1 MIFILEFQTDGFG
14 SFNRKWISLFGKNIY
29 CTLLEV
35 VELDISK
42 LNGLSLVVAMS
53 IAKIL
58 KRLDL
63 NAKLKWPND
72 IFINDKKIAGVII
85 NISAEVNDRA
95 KLFIGFGIN
104 VNMQHNQEISKNW
117 TSIKLESQKHAN
129 RINLLIQLI
138 KAIKEDLTIFTQEG
152 FVILKK
158 SLKNSI
164 I

>member
-1 MIFILEFQTDGFG
+1 M
-14 SFNRKWISLFGKNIY
+14 
-29 CTLLEV
+29 
-35 VELDISK
+35 VELDILK

-104 VNMQHNQEISKNW
+104 VNMQHNQEIAKNW

-129 RINLLIQLI
+129 RTNLLIQ
-138 KAIKEDLTIFTQEG
+138 Q
-152 FVILKK
+152 
-158 SLKNSI
+158 
-164 I
+164 